1 MGYDRSLHQLPHFKV
16 SCSLLPPPDVSQV
29 FQVAWHIQAA
39 ILKFSG
45 PNATRRRPGLSSDPG
60 SETSAGLGGGG
71 VDFLPSWA
79 LCCSPCLLSPRP
91 LQSSH
96 LGPFGP
102 SFVQLCP
109 CTLGPH
115 LTRETHPKFSSIPGS
130 RSASVLVSREIWK
143 AAQSSISLLATS
155 SNPWTVFNLCPLLVV
170 LHLLTPNPLSIHPA
184 LSPEPPPMQCLS
196 QAVRD
201 CLSAG
206 VGHAGTARSGE
217 QW

>member
-1 MGYDRSLHQLPHFKV
+1 MTDPCTSSLTSRFPVPSCPLPTSHRFFRLHGTFK
-16 SCSLLPPPDVSQV
+16 LPSSSSAVQMPPEEDLV
-29 FQVAWHIQAA
+29 FH
-39 ILKFSG
+39 LT
-45 PNATRRRPGLSSDPG
+45 PDRRPQQ
-60 SETSAGLGGGG
+60 
-71 VDFLPSWA
+71 A
-79 LCCSPCLLSPRP
+79 LVGAEWISCLLGLYAALHASFP
-91 LQSSH
+91 
-96 LGPFGP
+96 LGPSSLP
-102 SFVQLCP
+102 
-109 CTLGPH
+109 TWDH
-115 LTRETHPKFSSIPGS
+115 LAHLLFNFAPVLWVHTSHERPTQNSKFSSIPGS